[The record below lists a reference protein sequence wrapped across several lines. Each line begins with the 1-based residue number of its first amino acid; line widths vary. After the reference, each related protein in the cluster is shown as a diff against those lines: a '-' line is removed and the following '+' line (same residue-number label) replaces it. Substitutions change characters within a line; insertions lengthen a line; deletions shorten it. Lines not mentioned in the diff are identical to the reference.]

1 MSEDVGKVA
10 PHEDNEVR
18 LVLGGLKPLAT
29 IEKAKQPIG
38 YSLAIA
44 LAGTGALAVHVSPS
58 KDSPDGEAVVTLP
71 KNRYRIDQYQ
81 WLLEHGVKAVGIKE
95 YHRRTGRLFG
105 YTEEDINA
113 FIKAEINCTCSK
125 CKGH

>member
-1 MSEDVGKVA
+1 MTGSIA
-10 PHEDNEVR
+10 PHENNEVR

-38 YSLAIA
+38 YALAIA
-44 LAGTGALAVHVSPS
+44 LSGTGALAASVVRS
-58 KDSPDGEAVVTLP
+58 KDSPEGEVVIVLP
-71 KNRYRIDQYQ
+71 KNKYRLEQYQ

-95 YHRRTGRLFG
+95 YHRRMGRLFG

-113 FIKAEINCTCSK
+113 FIKSDIHCECSK
-125 CKGH
+125 CKGN